1 MCVREREGGRYA
13 TAACVRLCAEA
24 RGKVSGCR
32 VHLTKLL
39 STKSNETL
47 WTGHEK
53 TVTVQWDSTVGK
65 KGKAHYVAQI
75 AFFDDQKNPCFTTIY
90 LALIS
95 GSVGQE
101 TSLSAAVWRFYQTV

>member
-1 MCVREREGGRYA
+1 MRHRENGRCGVAGEAVRREKEGESVCVREREGGRYA

-75 AFFDDQKNPCFTTIY
+75 AFFDD
-90 LALIS
+90 
-95 GSVGQE
+95 
-101 TSLSAAVWRFYQTV
+101 